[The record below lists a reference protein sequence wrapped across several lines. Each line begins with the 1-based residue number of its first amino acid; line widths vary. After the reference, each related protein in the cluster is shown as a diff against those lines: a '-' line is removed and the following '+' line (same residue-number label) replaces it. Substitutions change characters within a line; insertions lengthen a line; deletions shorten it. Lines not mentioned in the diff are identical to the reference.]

1 MSWVLGVRWSAFAR
15 ATPAAGRMF
24 TRSHGMYTD
33 KPQYKPAMCA
43 SGSAWGWASLCT
55 RRVRLPAPAGAI
67 SSVSSLIDDTCGS
80 SSEVN
85 DLPIVTGDEILLR
98 PRLVCADCVLLR
110 VLACRRISLSG
121 VVPTAA
127 RLLLVLRS
135 GGVRERSITLSV

>member
-1 MSWVLGVRWSAFAR
+1 MPLNRGFSDGTNLSHYFAR
-15 ATPAAGRMF
+15 CVTIVSNVSKYAAISDAESHSPVSFKQAF
-24 TRSHGMYTD
+24 TS
-33 KPQYKPAMCA
+33 
-43 SGSAWGWASLCT
+43 
-55 RRVRLPAPAGAI
+55 AI